1 MRTTYYSFW
10 KQSTTQMVFK
20 LLALPAVQAIGEGS
34 MNCCISVRVLQQPVA
49 PFAGDTTA
57 EG

>member
-1 MRTTYYSFW
+1 
-10 KQSTTQMVFK
+10 MVFK